1 MGEPG
6 GGAFGVR
13 RKRFRRAVPGR
24 RQGDVFVSILAQNS
38 ALRTLLETR
47 LPDLVRQEGLS
58 ADVIAAAIEVGSMVL
73 LGNPAHSG
81 VAPVLVGQPARVK
94 VNANIG
100 TSPFQ
105 NQDRKSVV

>member
-1 MGEPG
+1 MCGYGTMGEPG

-47 LPDLVRQEGLS
+47 LPDLRNLS
-58 ADVIAAAIEVGSMVL
+58 KSIPNMPE
-73 LGNPAHSG
+73 
-81 VAPVLVGQPARVK
+81 
-94 VNANIG
+94 
-100 TSPFQ
+100 
-105 NQDRKSVV
+105 RKIVCP